1 MKQNVL
7 NKLNGLAMGEEGFV
21 QLEQKC
27 STTEQLTLDLA
38 DVLMQSDVFK
48 GLNVGEDCLINFFTI
63 EPASGK
69 LIVSVNKGKVERV
82 ENKAFLTNLSKAL
95 VPQA

>member
-7 NKLNGLAMGEEGFV
+7 NKLNGLALGEEGFV

-38 DVLMQSDVFK
+38 DVLMQSETFK
-48 GLNVGEDCLINFFTI
+48 GLKVGEECLINFFNI

-69 LIVSVNKGKVERV
+69 LIVSINKGKAREL
-82 ENKAFLTNLSKAL
+82 KTKLS
-95 VPQA
+95 